1 MRFSSAAIILSVASS
16 SLVLVASFS
25 PLSPTKHVPKA
36 LSITRHARMVDD
48 PSSSSASFSRR
59 ARIGTTPSSSLKMS
73 DGGGFI
79 DVEYDDDSENM
90 PKEGEGPNWI
100 EKSSPTGIGGSIR
113 SSADDAS
120 ASSPSGG
127 AGTSGGE
134 SKGVDDYSLG
144 ISGVSF
150 DTGPLSRRMYDALIS
165 VAAKRFPDGTEV
177 PQELVDIYRMY
188 SMDLTAK
195 EATKAALKQNGLEMA
210 EDASG
215 DSVPSDL
222 SGWGEVEGI
231 QLVDKITGEDI
242 DGEMYDTFE
251 EAVHDGDWSPG
262 QPFNFIVRNVPAS
275 LKKMDI
281 SELLNQLDP
290 TGELRKEVKD
300 KGETMP
306 DEEIDSLGALG
317 DDCERRAE
325 AAPREA
331 QDEESVFAG
340 GKGKGYNIMP
350 RSDLLVDSM
359 DADGTENRATLM
371 HVMDAMVN
379 HGCLVVDVT
388 DGGTTYKD
396 AIALSKMWDANN
408 QFFDTINADLD
419 AAKSIPP
426 IGIAEGA
433 GSDATKVGFSSYGE
447 GKMQF
452 LETRLDRQSSALLPS
467 EVVNIIGADGSEA
480 MEKAFGII
488 ADVGKDALRVA
499 VAAVNDDAD
508 AFLQA
513 SSGAGETEPDMPSI
527 SGLTFEEAE
536 ISGVSGGDSVS
547 EPSDEDYKRATI
559 RSSEAA
565 ALLAQDLMDDGRSIG
580 DSNEGSVSMSPHRMC
595 RYSDANRGFDKKK
608 KGNNSGLSEIFGAHT
623 DTSFITAVP
632 VAAVSGLE
640 VYDEEEE
647 AWLRPELMARTHWEK
662 EMEAKDQDST
672 AQIEKVITADGEE
685 IELPWYSRYLVL
697 IPGELMQLVTRNEVP
712 AVVHRVVAVTNGNA
726 RLSCPVL
733 LRARSGMKMDTAK
746 YLGKSEIAAP
756 LLQACD
762 GMLMQEIHDKM
773 QPSSFKN

>member
-1 MRFSSAAIILSVASS
+1 
-16 SLVLVASFS
+16 
-25 PLSPTKHVPKA
+25 
-36 LSITRHARMVDD
+36 
-48 PSSSSASFSRR
+48 
-59 ARIGTTPSSSLKMS
+59 MS
-73 DGGGFI
+73 DGGFI

-113 SSADDAS
+113 SSSAGDDAS
-120 ASSPSGG
+120 SSSGG
-127 AGTSGGE
+127 GGD

-150 DTGPLSRRMYDALIS
+150 DVGPLSGRMYDALIS
-165 VAAKRFPDGTEV
+165 VAAKRFPEGTDV
-177 PQELVDIYRMY
+177 PQELVDIYLMY

-210 EDASG
+210 EDTGEGG

-231 QLVDKITGEDI
+231 QLVDKMTGEDI
-242 DGEMYDTFE
+242 DGEIYDTFE

-290 TGELRKEVKD
+290 TGELRKEAKD

-306 DEEIDSLGALG
+306 DEEIDSLRALG

-331 QDEESVFAG
+331 QNEESVFAG
-340 GKGKGYNIMP
+340 GKGKGYNIMQ
-350 RSDLLVDSM
+350 RSDLLADSM
-359 DADGTENRATLM
+359 DADGTENRSTLM
-371 HVMDAMVN
+371 HVMDAMTN
-379 HGCLVVDVT
+379 HGCLVVDLT
-388 DGGTTYKD
+388 DGGATYKD
-396 AIALSKMWDANN
+396 AIALSKMWDASCR
-408 QFFDTINADLD
+408 FFDTINSDVE
-419 AAKSIPP
+419 AAQQLPP
-426 IGIAEGA
+426 IGVAEGA
-433 GSDATKVGFSSYGE
+433 GSDAAKVGFSSYGE

-452 LETRLDRQSSALLPS
+452 LETRLNRQNGALLPS
-467 EVVNIIGADGSEA
+467 EVVNIIGADGSDA

-508 AFLQA
+508 AFLQEDRG
-513 SSGAGETEPDMPSI
+513 GAGGTTDGGDPDMPSI

-536 ISGVSGGDSVS
+536 TSGVSGGDSNA
-547 EPSDEDYKRATI
+547 EPSDENYKRAAV

-565 ALLAQDLMDDGRSIG
+565 AVLAQDLMDDGRSIG
-580 DSNEGSVSMSPHRMC
+580 DANEGCVSMSPHRMC
-595 RYSDANRGFDKKK
+595 RYSDVNRGFDKKK
-608 KGNNSGLSEIFGAHT
+608 KSNSSGLSEIFGAHT

-662 EMEAKDQDST
+662 EMEANDQDST
-672 AQIEKVITADGEE
+672 ALTKKVITPDGEAMD
-685 IELPWYSRYLVL
+685 LPWYSRYLVL
-697 IPGELMQLVTRNEVP
+697 MPGELMQLVTRNEVP

-733 LRARSGMKMDTAK
+733 LRARSGMKMDSAK
-746 YLGKSEIAAP
+746 YLGQSDLAAP
-756 LLQACD
+756 LLQECE
-762 GMLMQEIHDKM
+762 GMLMQDIHDAM
-773 QPSSFKN
+773 QPSSFKD